1 MSSASLHDYLRDHCQ
16 LHDVWHY
23 LEIGVREGDSLRVVV
38 ENGHALQSVWLSDT
52 WGGEY
57 GGTNRGSHWHI
68 EKLLDEFPVLGRIA
82 FLDGDSRVTIPAL
95 MPQKANAFDLV
106 LVDGDHSAAGAMA
119 DLQNV
124 WPLVR
129 PDGCVV
135 FHDTNHPA
143 HPELRQVFDSFVA
156 QHRAP
161 HLVNDAGYGL
171 GVAWKN

>member
-1 MSSASLHDYLRDHCQ
+1 
-16 LHDVWHY
+16 
-23 LEIGVREGDSLRVVV
+23 
-38 ENGHALQSVWLSDT
+38 
-52 WGGEY
+52 
-57 GGTNRGSHWHI
+57 
-68 EKLLDEFPVLGRIA
+68 
-82 FLDGDSRVTIPAL
+82 

-171 GVAWKN
+171 GVAWKR